1 MSNERNAE
9 NYSGNSEPKISI
21 VSANERNPNELVKSL
36 FSLGT
41 ENISLIDKA
50 LKKMDYG
57 ALEDMVSESYF
68 EPASEIA
75 RGALAHLL
83 SDMKYAVDKESRNVI
98 AQKIAESIEN
108 IGLDES

>member
-1 MSNERNAE
+1 MSNARKAE
-9 NYSGNSEPKISI
+9 QYSGDNEPKISV

-41 ENISLIDKA
+41 ENIALIDKA

-68 EPASEIA
+68 KPANETA
-75 RGALAHLL
+75 RGALAHLIT
-83 SDMKYAVDKESRNVI
+83 DMKYAVDKESRNSV